1 MDLVPTEGS
10 ANRSSPKEHW
20 LCPRCAAAPT
30 PTLIARAR
38 RPASRDPTG
47 RRTNCLQKQSSP
59 YIHRVQHTVLSV
71 AGLKG
76 TMSEAELHML
86 RARVDGGIRNKAAR
100 GELRRGLPV
109 GFVWGESD
117 GEVLFHPDAAVTGAI
132 RTVFERFA
140 EFGSARRVWL
150 WFRSEGLLFPLQL
163 APYGQPSPI
172 R

>member
-1 MDLVPTEGS
+1 MDLVPTEGL

-30 PTLIARAR
+30 PTVIARAR

-76 TMSEAELHML
+76 TMSEFELHVIQ
-86 RARVDGGIRNKAAR
+86 ARTRGALLSKA
-100 GELRRGLPV
+100 RRG
-109 GFVWGESD
+109 
-117 GEVLFHPDAAVTGAI
+117 
-132 RTVFERFA
+132 
-140 EFGSARRVWL
+140 
-150 WFRSEGLLFPLQL
+150 
-163 APYGQPSPI
+163 
-172 R
+172 